1 MTRTNNTA
9 RASKVRTV
17 KVAPEQ
23 LQEIDLSAAELPQEI
38 QEPQEPQEQPTSRLR
53 DAMEDAKLRA
63 ALQATRKAPK
73 AQIMLTTEQA
83 AAFSRMGWKAPTVG
97 YVMTE
102 KPEDRERINNC
113 RGGNVY
119 NAMAAVLRAGHTL
132 SVAEVADL
140 WADEIGTKTTLRAIL
155 KQTAIRAGR
164 AIQQQEMTITA
175 V

>member
-1 MTRTNNTA
+1 MTRSNNTA

-17 KVAPEQ
+17 KVAPEA
-23 LQEIDLSAAELPQEI
+23 LANADLSAAKLPDDI
-38 QEPQEPQEQPTSRLR
+38 TTQEPQEEPISRLR
-53 DAMEDAKLRA
+53 DAMEDAKLKA
-63 ALQATRKAPK
+63 ALQTTRKAPK
-73 AQIMLTTEQA
+73 PQVMLTTEQA

-102 KPEDRERINNC
+102 KPEDRQRVNNC

-119 NAMAAVLRAGHTL
+119 NAMAAVLRAGHNL
-132 SVAEVADL
+132 SVAEVANL
-140 WADEIGTKTTLRAIL
+140 WADEVGTKTTLRAIL

-164 AIQQQEMTITA
+164 QIQQQELIITA